1 MFNWLRRL
9 WQSIFPGKQGQ
20 DAASMGKDR
29 GAGSSAPEA
38 SQVAPEVQPPVIV
51 RGKYWINRGETR
63 WQLPPE
69 PEKPDEGGVEELIKQ
84 LGRVD
89 RVEIRR
95 SAAQELA
102 HMDTAA
108 VPAISALLIA
118 AVDVDPALRA
128 AALDA
133 LEAIDPHWPQNAA
146 ACKAFPN
153 LVSALNSLYTDVN
166 DAAMGLLNRI
176 GPPAVPDL
184 ANALLKEAD
193 TVKNVNAINIL
204 ARSGPA
210 AASAVP
216 GLTRAL
222 GSQFSPVR
230 TAAAV
235 ALEKIGPAAVTALP
249 ALVVGLTDRYADG
262 RQATAS
268 CLARLGPAAEPAM
281 PALLPLLA
289 DRESRVRKAAAAALE
304 QIGLSAIPAVIEIIQ
319 ARDARQ
325 LKALFESRLKDSR
338 WHTRPR
344 LDLMETDDIK
354 ALSNLS
360 WATYHISLELESLVA
375 AQEAALRLLGK
386 FGYAASAAV
395 PSVIQALADPSPRI
409 QSAAASILVHIEPDA
424 RGLMPTL
431 VQLLING
438 DESFRFGAAK
448 ALGCIDPNWLSDP
461 GLAGAIADIAGQLGS
476 EAGPGQVAVD
486 IFVAIGEAA
495 LPLLI
500 DALASG
506 NRVARKNAAKAL
518 GQIGPAARAA
528 IPALTR
534 ALQDNHPSVRDEA
547 ARALALIANP
557 TSFPPSL

>member
-9 WQSIFPGKQGQ
+9 WQSIFPQKQ
-20 DAASMGKDR
+20 DRNAVPMGKER
-29 GAGSSAPEA
+29 GSEPPVPEA
-38 SQVAPEVQPPVIV
+38 PDPIIV
-51 RGKYWINRGETR
+51 RSKYWVNTEETR
-63 WQLPPE
+63 WQLKPE
-69 PEKPDEGGVEELIKQ
+69 PEISGELGVEDLIKW

-95 SAAQELA
+95 RAAQELA
-102 HMDTAA
+102 QMGPFA

-133 LEAIDPHWPQNAA
+133 LEAIDPHWPKNAE

-193 TVKNVNAINIL
+193 TVKNVNAIYIL
-204 ARSGPA
+204 ARIGPA

-222 GSQFSPVR
+222 GSQFSLVR

-262 RQATAS
+262 RQAAAS
-268 CLARLGPAAEPAM
+268 CMAHLGPAAEPAM

-289 DRESRVRKAAAAALE
+289 DRESRVRKAAVTALE
-304 QIGLSAIPAVIEIIQ
+304 QIGVSAIPAVIEIVQ
-319 ARDARQ
+319 ARDARE

-360 WATYHISLELESLVA
+360 WAAYHIALELESLVA
-375 AQEAALRLLGK
+375 AQEAALKLLGK

-409 QSAAASILVHIEPDA
+409 HSAAAKILVHIEPDA
-424 RGLMPTL
+424 KGLIPTL
-431 VQLLING
+431 VQMLITG
-438 DESFRFGAAK
+438 DEPFRKGAVE
-448 ALGCIDPNWLSDP
+448 ALGYIDPNWLSEP
-461 GLAGAIADIAGQLGS
+461 VVASAIADLVGQLGND
-476 EAGPGQVAVD
+476 GDPGQAAVD
-486 IFVAIGEAA
+486 LFVEIGEAA
-495 LPLLI
+495 VPLLI
-500 DALASG
+500 DALDSE
-506 NRVARKNAAKAL
+506 NYVTRENAAKAL
-518 GQIGPAARAA
+518 GQIGPGATAA

-534 ALQDNHPSVRDEA
+534 ALQDDDPFVRDEA
-547 ARALALIANP
+547 TSALAKIANE
-557 TSFPPSL
+557 SD